1 MTRRNNGVK
10 TRDELEKIEDSPAQV
25 ALIDAI
31 SVRSMALIVLAGIA
45 TLYFIDWAQ
54 PVLLPLVVAVLIS
67 YALDPLVS
75 VLDRIRIPRPLG
87 AALVMTI
94 LIAIGAAAGAPLKQE
109 TMAMLDKIPM
119 AIKEFQRKEA
129 RNPDT
134 EESIMEKAQTAA
146 KEIEETAAEDQQS
159 AASAQPG
166 ITPVRIVEK
175 PTDIQAY
182 IIKGSPAA
190 LILISQFFSVL
201 LLVYFLL
208 AVGSLYRRK
217 MVRISGPSFGRM
229 RKAARIMDDLHH
241 QIRRFLFVMVIGA
254 LFVGVLTWL
263 AFLGLGV
270 EQAAL
275 WGVVA
280 GIASGVPYLG
290 PFLVFIGTG
299 VAGFIQ
305 FGALDNAII
314 IAGTSLLITSI
325 QGNLLTPWLT
335 SYISSLNA
343 VAIFI
348 GLLFWGWLW
357 GPVGLIVATPIL
369 MITKSLCDHVV
380 NLRAI
385 GELLGK

>member
-1 MTRRNNGVK
+1 MTDNK
-10 TRDELEKIEDSPAQV
+10 DRDPRADGEMESDSQPSQRP
-25 ALIDAI
+25 LIDAI
-31 SVRSMALIVLAGIA
+31 SVRSAALVLLASMA

-87 AALVMTI
+87 AAIVLAG
-94 LIAIGAAAGAPLKQE
+94 LIAVGATAGTPLKQE
-109 TMAMLDKIPM
+109 AMAMLDKIPV
-119 AIKEFQRKEA
+119 AINEFQRKEA
-129 RNPDT
+129 RNRDT
-134 EESIMEKAQTAA
+134 EESIVEKAQTAA
-146 KEIEETAAEDQQS
+146 KKIEATAAKDQQV
-159 AASAQPG
+159 AAQPG
-166 ITPVRIVEK
+166 ITPVRVVDQ
-175 PTDIQAY
+175 PMDVQAY

-217 MVRISGPSFGRM
+217 VVRISGPSFGRM

-241 QIRRFLFVMVIGA
+241 QIRRFLFVMVISA

-263 AFLGLGV
+263 AFLGLGM

-357 GPVGLIVATPIL
+357 GPIGLIVATPIL
-369 MITKSLCDHVV
+369 MIIKSLCDHVV